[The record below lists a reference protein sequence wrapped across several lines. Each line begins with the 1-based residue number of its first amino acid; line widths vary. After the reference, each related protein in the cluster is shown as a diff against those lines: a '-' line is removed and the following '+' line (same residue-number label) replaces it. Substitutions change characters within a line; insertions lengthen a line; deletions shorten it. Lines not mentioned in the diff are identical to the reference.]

1 MKITKDEFCQSF
13 ISMITKLR
21 EHSFGLISIVALTV
35 VVVRN
40 LMFSPDFPAGDDML
54 PLISRASY
62 FTKDLAAF
70 SIWTS
75 ESFGGIKMFTLL
87 ELLSALNLL
96 FQDSVLLIRIFIATT
111 FFFSGISMY
120 FFTYHYTKRKVASL
134 CCSII
139 FMMSQWYTSR
149 LTSGHL
155 NFAFA
160 YAMSPT
166 LFFLLDRALKKG
178 SFKRIIIFS
187 LAPAL
192 ISLLRP
198 EMLSYFIPFVM
209 LYIVL
214 TIFMPY
220 SRMTRKT
227 MVTHSLKT
235 LLIGGA
241 FSFLFLMFQWFP
253 VLFGVRSELFEA
265 SSWMPIQEHYRYSLE
280 LFESILGMS
289 SGFGYAEG
297 FYPPFT
303 YSWYY
308 ALISIPVILAFSA
321 IFFFRDR
328 QTIFFLFSALI
339 SVFLAKGPHEPL
351 GGAYLWLIT
360 NIPFF
365 GALHVPNRW
374 LMIAGFSY
382 AFLAG
387 ITIDTIYDKLM
398 RKSVHLTFAGRHG
411 VYKSLLKPLP
421 QIFLALIIIPSLF
434 SSWYVVLNG
443 LQTWRPPEEY
453 VQPHL
458 WIADQQGDF
467 RVVTVPY
474 QNQWIRTELRR
485 ERDLGI
491 YSSLFHGKPVVGLA
505 KWWGGGA
512 QGPMSDFLSYTYA
525 LSLTNGTNKLMKI
538 LGAFNVRYLVVQG
551 YLPYYIPRNYPYSSL
566 GPNWQHY
573 FFSGQEG
580 IRPVYVYENSTVYEN
595 EFWIPHFFAA
605 QNYAVVI
612 GGKEAFIALP
622 TIDTFNFSAWSLLFA
637 HQLSDE
643 ELTKLINGAQA
654 TIFVNTEPLD
664 LTMLTLKDA
673 IRIKAVD
680 CATANSQWIVKDIP
694 QHWLGYPVLNDRL
707 LSTSQNS
714 SLSIPIKVD
723 ESGEYDIWT
732 RALYDKWRGKL
743 SITVDGTKVGEM
755 TPYTLSGLSPSGL
768 KWEKTGS
775 ANLSAGEHTL
785 LLMNHVLDA
794 TRRNN
799 DVDEILIVKRPQLES
814 AMHLVA
820 KIMQKNSRRIV
831 SIIEGEQLFKYN
843 VTTIAHW
850 KPAKYSFNAS
860 NGYVLSKNVTKHA
873 WMLLNHNVPR
883 TGRYGL
889 AFRAMTGIGYGT
901 LNITI
906 NGNQTRSLDFA
917 SNENGFKWLNPSPIY
932 LQTGNNTF
940 ELCGTGKVEI
950 DQMAIY
956 SLKKGEDTDTLDEI
970 FKVGSEQTKVS
981 HQKIDVTKYV
991 VHVKTT
997 YPIFLI
1003 FSEAYNDF
1011 WKAYLA
1017 DVEIESTQV
1026 NYFTNGFYIPKT
1038 GEYDVVVEFTGQRY
1052 AIYGSIISILSI
1064 TFAAA
1069 YITFETKINHL
1080 IRKTLRKKR
1089 TQKEEPIKGN
1099 GLDTKQKVEQM

>member
-1 MKITKDEFCQSF
+1 MRITKDEFGQF
-13 ISMITKLR
+13 LILMITKLR
-21 EHSFGLISIVALTV
+21 EHSFGVISIVTLTV

-40 LMFSPDFPAGDDML
+40 LMFSPDFPAGDDVF

-70 SIWTS
+70 SIWTP
-75 ESFGGIKMFTLL
+75 ESFGGIKVFKLV
-87 ELLSALNLL
+87 ELLSTLNIL
-96 FQDSVLLIRIFIATT
+96 FQDSVLLIKIFIVAI

-120 FFTYHYTKRKVASL
+120 FFAYHYTKRKVASL

-166 LFFLLDRALKKG
+166 LFFSLDRALKEG
-178 SFKRIIIFS
+178 SFRRIIIFS
-187 LAPAL
+187 LATVL
-192 ISLLRP
+192 ISLLRV
-198 EMLSYFIPFVM
+198 EMISYFIPFIV

-220 SRMTRKT
+220 SRISRKT
-227 MVTHSLKT
+227 MIIHSLKT

-241 FSFLFLMFQWFP
+241 FAFLFVMFQWVP
-253 VLFGVRSELFEA
+253 VLFGVRSELFGA
-265 SSWMPIQEHYRYSLE
+265 SSWMPIGEHYRYSLE
-280 LFESILGMS
+280 LLESILGMS

-308 ALISIPVILAFSA
+308 ALIFIPVILAFSA
-321 IFFFRDR
+321 IFFFRNK
-328 QTIFFLFSALI
+328 QTRFFLFSALI

-351 GGAYLWLIT
+351 GGAYLWLIS
-360 NIPFF
+360 NIPFS

-387 ITIDTIYDKLM
+387 ITIDAIYGKLM
-398 RKSVHLTFAGRHG
+398 RKSVHLTFAGGHD

-421 QIFLALIIIPSLF
+421 QIFLALIIIPSFF
-434 SSWYVVLNG
+434 SSWYVVFNG

-474 QNQWIRTELRR
+474 QNQWIQTELRR
-485 ERDLGI
+485 ERDLGVQ
-491 YSSLFHGKPVVGLA
+491 SSLFHGKPVIGVA
-505 KWWGGGA
+505 KWWGGA
-512 QGPMSDFLSYTYA
+512 RGPMYDFLIYTYA

-551 YLPYYIPRNYPYSSL
+551 YLPYYIPRNYPYPSL
-566 GPNWQHY
+566 GAKWQHY
-573 FFSGQEG
+573 FFSRQEG
-580 IRPVYVYENSTVYEN
+580 IQPVYVYENSTVYEN
-595 EFWIPHFFAA
+595 EFWTPHFFAA
-605 QNYAVVI
+605 QNYAVVV

-622 TIDTFNFSAWSLLFA
+622 TIDTFNFSEWGLLFA
-637 HQLSDE
+637 HQLPSE
-643 ELTKLINGAQA
+643 ELIKLINRTQ
-654 TIFVNTEPLD
+654 TMIFVNSGPLD

-680 CATANSQWIVKDIP
+680 CATVNSQWIVKDIP
-694 QHWLGYPVLNDRL
+694 QHWLGYLVLNDRL

-723 ESGEYDIWT
+723 KGGEYDIWI
-732 RALYDKWRGKL
+732 RALYGESKGNL
-743 SITVDGTKVGEM
+743 SITVDGTQVGEII
-755 TPYTLSGLSPSGL
+755 PYTPSGISPSGL
-768 KWEKTGS
+768 KWERIGS
-775 ANLSAGEHTL
+775 ANLSAGVHTL
-785 LLMNHVLDA
+785 LLMNNALDA

-799 DVDEILIVKRPQLES
+799 DVDEILIVKRNQLES
-814 AMHLVA
+814 ATYLVA
-820 KIMQKNSRRIV
+820 KIMQENSRRIV

-843 VTTIAHW
+843 VTTIANW
-850 KPAKYSFNAS
+850 KPARYSFNAS
-860 NGYVLSKNVTKHA
+860 NGYVLSKNATKHA
-873 WMLLNHNVPR
+873 WMLLNYDVPR
-883 TGRYGL
+883 IGRYGL
-889 AFRAMTGIGYGT
+889 TFRAMTGIGYGT

-906 NGNQTRSLDFA
+906 NGNQTHSLDFS
-917 SNENGFKWLNPSPIY
+917 SNENGFKWLNLSPIY

-940 ELCGTGKVEI
+940 ELSGTGKVEI
-950 DQMAIY
+950 DQMVIY
-956 SLKKGEDTDTLDEI
+956 SLEKVENTVTLDEI
-970 FKVGSEQTKVS
+970 FKVENEQTKVS
-981 HQKIDVTKYV
+981 HRKIDVTKYV

-997 YPIFLI
+997 SPVLLM

-1011 WKAYLA
+1011 WKAYLD
-1017 DVEIESTQV
+1017 DVEIESIQV

-1052 AIYGSIISILSI
+1052 VTYGGIISILSI
-1064 TFAAA
+1064 AFAAT
-1069 YITFETKINHL
+1069 YITFGAKINHL
-1080 IRKTLRKKR
+1080 IRKILRRRR

-1099 GLDTKQKVEQM
+1099 GLDTNQKVE